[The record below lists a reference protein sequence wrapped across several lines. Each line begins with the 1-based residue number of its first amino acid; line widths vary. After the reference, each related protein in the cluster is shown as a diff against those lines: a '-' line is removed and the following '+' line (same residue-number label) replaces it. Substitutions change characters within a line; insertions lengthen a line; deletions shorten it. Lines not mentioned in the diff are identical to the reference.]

1 MDEKTFG
8 ANLAAVI
15 AMKEEKDK
23 SLREEANRH
32 WGEISS
38 RAYRFDR
45 STSLVFVC
53 ACACAL
59 SCDCPAPS
67 SIAVRADVTWLSCE
81 MSTHG

>member
-45 STSLVFVC
+45 SASHVCVCVSAACSWLPCLMPARPLV
-53 ACACAL
+53 A
-59 SCDCPAPS
+59 
-67 SIAVRADVTWLSCE
+67 
-81 MSTHG
+81 